1 MGGQIGFMFYILVF
15 TILIGLLNYYF
26 RYAIFIYAFFGL
38 AVGGYI
44 NGTITAQT
52 MRYFGATEWRFS
64 ANASAFCLP
73 SGIISVIIL
82 VDIIEY
88 FEKAN

>member
-1 MGGQIGFMFYILVF
+1 VLAIFV
-15 TILIGLLNYYF
+15 GLLNYYF
-26 RYAIFIYAFFGL
+26 RYAIFIYAFLGL

-44 NGTITAQT
+44 NGTLTSQT
-52 MRYFGATEWRFS
+52 MRFFGATEWRFS

-73 SGIISVIIL
+73 SAIIVVILL